1 MATHK
6 ITAMPQNRDLYM
18 PILVG
23 ATKNFREG
31 ITFQRDDEGNNISDK
46 NSSYNELTA
55 LYWAWK
61 NLNNVDIIG
70 LVQYRRYFFKKFRN
84 RKLNNVLDKCDI
96 IHLMKDSDVILP
108 KMRHYYIE
116 TNYSHYI
123 HAHHQVPLDET
134 RRIIISLYPSYL
146 VSFDKVMSKR
156 SAHMFNMFIMKKK
169 YFNEYC
175 EWLFDILEHV
185 ENSIDING
193 YSEQE
198 KRVFGYLSEML
209 MDVWIDE
216 NNILFVENRWGMI
229 GSQHFFKKIYNFML
243 RKFKMGNGT
252 THFE

>member
-6 ITAMPQNRDLYM
+6 ITAMPQNKDLYM

-61 NLNNVDIIG
+61 NLNNVDVIG
-70 LVQYRRYFFKKFRN
+70 LVQYRRYFFKKFKIRN
-84 RKLNNVLDKCDI
+84 LNNVLDESDV
-96 IHLMKDSDVILP
+96 IHLMKNKDAILP
-108 KMRHYYIE
+108 KKRHYYIE

-123 HAHHQVPLDET
+123 HAHYQRPLDEA
-134 RRIIISLYPSYL
+134 RRIIIKLYPTYL
-146 VSFDKVMSKR
+146 SSFDKIMSRR
-156 SAHMFNMFIMKKK
+156 SAHMFNMFIMKKD
-169 YFNEYC
+169 YFDEYC
-175 EWLFDILEHV
+175 EWLFNILGDV

-209 MDVWIDE
+209 MDVWIDD
-216 NNILFVENRWGMI
+216 NNIHFIENKWGMI
-229 GSQHFFKKIYNFML
+229 GNQHLIKRIFYFFL
-243 RKFKMGNGT
+243 RKFKIGHAK
-252 THFE
+252 THF

>member
-156 SAHMFNMFIMKKK
+156 SAHMFNMFIMKEK

-185 ENSIDING
+185 ENSIDINN
-193 YSEQE
+193 YSKQE
-198 KRVFGYLSEML
+198 RRVFGYLAELL
-209 MDVWIDE
+209 MDVWIKKNKINYCTSNWKLLGE
-216 NNILFVENRWGMI
+216 RHIIKKLYF
-229 GSQHFFKKIYNFML
+229 FFK
-243 RKFKMGNGT
+243 RKFGMHT
-252 THFE
+252 RTHFG